1 MRELENLKPL
11 HNCIYLGR
19 VNNLERFY
27 NISDLTICF
36 SVFGEGFPNI
46 ITESLACG
54 VPVLSNSVGD
64 AAKILKDTGF
74 VIRSDDPKI
83 ISNKIRQLF
92 FKRWSAGLICQQ
104 RAANRK

>member
-1 MRELENLKPL
+1 MPEFSFIFAGEGTENLKPL

-46 ITESLACG
+46 ITESRVRG
-54 VPVLSNSVGD
+54 PSIVEFS
-64 AAKILKDTGF
+64 
-74 VIRSDDPKI
+74 R
-83 ISNKIRQLF
+83 
-92 FKRWSAGLICQQ
+92 
-104 RAANRK
+104 